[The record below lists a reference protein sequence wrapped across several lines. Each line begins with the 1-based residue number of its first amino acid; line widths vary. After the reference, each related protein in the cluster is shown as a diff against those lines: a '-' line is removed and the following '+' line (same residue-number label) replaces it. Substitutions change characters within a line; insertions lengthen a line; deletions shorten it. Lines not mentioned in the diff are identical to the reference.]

1 MDSRTRPAK
10 GELEVDTRLLVTP
23 LSRHSVV
30 HRRSPDLLCQLDDD
44 PFRSADL
51 AKPVDTLVLRRL
63 ADEFGAVSPQAV
75 QDVVDALYRE
85 RDMTDAQR
93 VRRTASAPLEP
104 TARGTW
110 PARAVR
116 GRRGFAS
123 SRCPPGPPRVQ
134 RCDRS
139 SVPRPA
145 SRHPPRVRAQRRT
158 PSRPQGI
165 DDDADT
171 VHPLNRHAGSPWC
184 DASYSAGYSA
194 GRGHVCFANL
204 LTRAQSEPYIDPIRD
219 ASVMRPIAPTTHQ
232 RR

>member
-1 MDSRTRPAK
+1 MP
-10 GELEVDTRLLVTP
+10 
-23 LSRHSVV
+23 SV
-30 HRRSPDLLCQLDDD
+30 
-44 PFRSADL
+44 FA
-51 AKPVDTLVLRRL
+51 
-63 ADEFGAVSPQAV
+63 GA
-75 QDVVDALYRE
+75 R
-85 RDMTDAQR
+85 AQ
-93 VRRTASAPLEP
+93 PLEP
-104 TARGTW
+104 TASGTW

-139 SVPRPA
+139 SVPRSASPHPA
-145 SRHPPRVRAQRRT
+145 RVRAQRRT

-204 LTRAQSEPYIDPIRD
+204 LTRAQSEPRHRSDPRRLGHGIDYPDHSLTALSNREPFRGSHLGSSRAAFD
-219 ASVMRPIAPTTHQ
+219 ERRPNECS
-232 RR
+232 